1 MSAEKPEAC
10 PEQVPPQQEKPE
22 GVFSE
27 PLFSVKELRA
37 AVRFIVVGIAA
48 LGGGVLA
55 FGGVMV
61 GVLGVVRVCRV
72 RD

>member
-1 MSAEKPEAC
+1 MSANRTC
-10 PEQVPPQQEKPE
+10 PEEGPPQQEKPE

-27 PLFSVKELRA
+27 PLFSVTELRA
-37 AVRFIVVGIAA
+37 AVRFIVVATAA

-55 FGGVMV
+55 FGGVVV
-61 GVLGVVRVCRV
+61 GVWSVVRVCRV